1 MIKTLRVHGCLLLS
15 SISCSFIFVIWLKMS
30 KMKTLIEST
39 DIPEFK
45 NVLENWDDSHSPD
58 EAANEIAKLL
68 KGQQPKVFLTWLIEL
83 SDQQISPGKFKLKKD
98 IIQESVRLL
107 GDILAE
113 KSNAV
118 TTTNPPHS
126 LSCSVCASKAQQDF
140 NKAMAGLGEDVDK
153 IIQTF
158 VDLKMHWICSQCKD
172 KLKNKG
178 EVDCGA
184 IQHEEQKMSHSAED
198 ETIREASISLEIG
211 TASKDRTVN
220 QSVITITQQTETLKK
235 QTKNQ
240 EVQTIIQE
248 TENQE
253 MLHGLEKEQFQ
264 LVEKTSKMMET
275 KETVV
280 EAIETKNNSTQTD
293 KMSEGEEEYRKKI
306 EREIQIAYEIK
317 RVREKQKRSKELS
330 KKGELKQ
337 HLELDKCQLEMEKT
351 KLELEK
357 HDLFVEKYD
366 IDRFGLYRVRKTF
379 HSKHQKE
386 SVSDLENKVTK
397 LRDKLEKIL
406 DHGGDWRDTIDI
418 LKKLDKLED
427 LNLQIL
433 TSTKIVWTVNDI
445 RRYSRHPEVV
455 EFARKVVKR
464 LTRIMPKNYRSK
476 GKDQRKTSSKDREEV
491 SPEQNHDDRGKYQDN
506 HRTHKSKA
514 QSVLETIEILDSEE
528 EKENKHKQPNKD
540 IQNFAKTFDTLHI
553 MDQDKM
559 QKSERDVIHVCDVG
573 CINGHK

>member
-1 MIKTLRVHGCLLLS
+1 MIKTLRVLGCLFLS
-15 SISCSFIFVIWLKMS
+15 SISCRFLFFNWLKMS

-118 TTTNPPHS
+118 TATNPPHT
-126 LSCSVCASKAQQDF
+126 LSCSVCASPAQQDF

-158 VDLKMHWICSQCKD
+158 VDLKIHWICSQCKD
-172 KLKNKG
+172 KLENKG
-178 EVDCGA
+178 EVDCRA
-184 IQHEEQKMSHSAED
+184 IQHEEQKISDSAED

-253 MLHGLEKEQFQ
+253 MLHELEKEQFQ

-280 EAIETKNNSTQTD
+280 EAIETKNKSTQTD

-306 EREIQIAYEIK
+306 EREVQIAYEIK
-317 RVREKQKRSKELS
+317 MVQEKQKRSKELS
-330 KKGELKQ
+330 KKGELKH
-337 HLELDKCQLEMEKT
+337 HLELDKCQLEMQKT

-386 SVSDLENKVTK
+386 SVSDLENKVGK
-397 LRDKLEKIL
+397 VRNKLEKIL
-406 DHGGDWRDTIDI
+406 DNGGDWRDTMDI

-464 LTRIMPKNYRSK
+464 LNRIMPKNYRSNV
-476 GKDQRKTSSKDREEV
+476 KDQRKTSSKDREDL
-491 SPEQNHDDRGKYQDN
+491 SPERNTDYREDN
-506 HRTHKSKA
+506 HKKHKSKA
-514 QSVLETIEILDSEE
+514 PSVLETIEISDSEE
-528 EKENKHKQPNKD
+528 EKENKAKQPNKD
-540 IQNFAKTFDTLHI
+540 IQNFTKTFDNLQI
-553 MDQDKM
+553 MDQSKK

>member
-15 SISCSFIFVIWLKMS
+15 SISCRFIFFIWLKMS

-39 DIPEFK
+39 NIPEFK
-45 NVLENWDDSHSPD
+45 TVLENWDDSHSPD
-58 EAANEIAKLL
+58 ETANEMAKLL

-107 GDILAE
+107 GDILVE

-126 LSCSVCASKAQQDF
+126 LSCSVCASPAQQDF
-140 NKAMAGLGEDVDK
+140 NKAMAGSGEDVDK
-153 IIQTF
+153 IIQIF
-158 VDLKMHWICSQCKD
+158 VDMKMHWICSQCKD
-172 KLKNKG
+172 KLENKG
-178 EVDCGA
+178 KVDCRA
-184 IQHEEQKMSHSAED
+184 IQHED
-198 ETIREASISLEIG
+198 ETIREGSISLEIG
-211 TASKDRTVN
+211 TASKDSKDQTVN
-220 QSVITITQQTETLKK
+220 QSVQTITITQQTETLKK

-253 MLHGLEKEQFQ
+253 MLHELEKEQFQ

-280 EAIETKNNSTQTD
+280 EVIETKNNSTQTD

-306 EREIQIAYEIK
+306 ERKVQIAYEIK

-386 SVSDLENKVTK
+386 SASDLVNNVAK
-397 LRDKLEKIL
+397 LRNKLEKIL
-406 DHGGDWRDTIDI
+406 DNGGDWRDTMDI

-464 LTRIMPKNYRSK
+464 LNRIMPKNYRSK
-476 GKDQRKTSSKDREEV
+476 GKDQRKTSSKDREDL
-491 SPEQNHDDRGKYQDN
+491 SPERNNDYREDN
-506 HRTHKSKA
+506 HKKHKSKA
-514 QSVLETIEILDSEE
+514 PSVLETIEISDSEE
-528 EKENKHKQPNKD
+528 EKENKAKQPNKD
-540 IQNFAKTFDTLHI
+540 IQKFTKSFDNLQI
-553 MDQDKM
+553 MDQSKK